1 MQKKLFQY
9 VSPEINV
16 VILQQEDIVTFSAGT
31 NNGADGNQGD
41 GNWWD

>member
-1 MQKKLFQY
+1 MKKQFSQY
-9 VSPEINV
+9 SSPEV
-16 VILQQEDIVTFSAGT
+16 DVILFPQQDIVTYSAGT

>member
-1 MQKKLFQY
+1 MGRQFSEY
-9 VSPEINV
+9 SSPV
-16 VILQQEDIVTFSAGT
+16 VDVIVFSQQDIVTFSAGT